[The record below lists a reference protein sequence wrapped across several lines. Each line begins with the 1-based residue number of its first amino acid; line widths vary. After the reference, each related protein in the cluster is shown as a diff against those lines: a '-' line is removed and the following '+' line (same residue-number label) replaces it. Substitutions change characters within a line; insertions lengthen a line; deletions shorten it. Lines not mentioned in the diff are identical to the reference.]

1 MVAHHT
7 VNGCNLNSGDLLGTG
22 TLSGA
27 TLEQAGALIEITTN
41 GQNPITLDNGEQR
54 TFLQDGDAVKMS
66 AFCDKAGYAR
76 IGFGTVLG
84 RVLPA
89 APLS

>member
-7 VNGCNLNSGDLLGTG
+7 INGCNLNAGDLLGTG
-22 TLSGA
+22 TLSGP

-66 AFCDKAGYAR
+66 AFCQRDGYPR
-76 IGFGTVLG
+76 IGFGEVVG
-84 RVLPA
+84 RVLPSA
-89 APLS
+89 AF